1 MSVRPASTDDIE
13 AVRTVARDSWEADY
27 PEIMSRE
34 TVDEAVDRWYSPEQV
49 HSAVENPRM
58 FLLVA
63 ERDTGPVGFVHAFL
77 DDDAGVV
84 LRLYVHPEHRGEN
97 IGTKLFEEIRDQ
109 LFEHGVERLHA
120 MVLAANEPGNRFY
133 QSLGLERVDSGETT
147 AGGESFTEHTY
158 ELQSEG

>member
-63 ERDTGPVGFVHAFL
+63 ERDVH
-77 DDDAGVV
+77 
-84 LRLYVHPEHRGEN
+84 RE
-97 IGTKLFEEIRDQ
+97 
-109 LFEHGVERLHA
+109 
-120 MVLAANEPGNRFY
+120 
-133 QSLGLERVDSGETT
+133 
-147 AGGESFTEHTY
+147 
-158 ELQSEG
+158 